1 MLSEN
6 DIRVLKAISDG
17 DADPQIIAEKLGM
30 KVEAVRASADALGE
44 QDLIKVTKSVAEI
57 ISLTE
62 EGTKYAKEG
71 LPERN
76 LLKSLGSGKPMFEL
90 KDPALKIGL
99 GWLRKKDWATIQG
112 GVIKPLGSATMG
124 LDEVILQELLAGEM
138 SSADLQKKSLD
149 HLKSLIDPKSLDNL
163 KSLIDP
169 KSLDNLK
176 SLVDPKSL
184 DNLKSLVDPKSLDN
198 LKSLVDPKS
207 LDNLKSLV
215 DPKSLDN
222 LKSLVDP
229 KGLADLKSRGLV
241 DFSKGKKKWRYEITE
256 VGKNYTSYGMDMIL
270 IHEMPPLTPDL
281 IKNGQFS
288 EKDGVLFMDYH
299 GSSYRA
305 RPYDVTLAADRIIP
319 GKKHPYQRLID
330 FMRAIMLEMGFVEIK
345 GQIVQSSFWNFDA
358 LFQPQDHPAREM
370 QDTFYLDSLA
380 DIPDY
385 TRVKEMHECGG
396 SGSAGWGGC
405 WKPEV
410 ARQEVLRTHTTGVT
424 IKYLAEH
431 PEPPVKAFGIDR
443 VYRREAIDATH
454 TPEFEQLEG
463 IVMDRDVTFS
473 HLLGILKEFYAKM
486 GFEEVRFR
494 PGYFPYTEPS
504 VEPEVFIDGLGW
516 VELGGAGVFRKEV
529 TAPFGIEHPV
539 LAWGLGVSRVAMLKL
554 GLKDLRL
561 LYQSD
566 IEWLRETPVCVK
578 L

>member
-1 MLSEN
+1 
-6 DIRVLKAISDG
+6 
-17 DADPQIIAEKLGM
+17 
-30 KVEAVRASADALGE
+30 
-44 QDLIKVTKSVAEI
+44 
-57 ISLTE
+57 
-62 EGTKYAKEG
+62 
-71 LPERN
+71 
-76 LLKSLGSGKPMFEL
+76 
-90 KDPALKIGL
+90 
-99 GWLRKKDWATIQG
+99 
-112 GVIKPLGSATMG
+112 
-124 LDEVILQELLAGEM
+124 
-138 SSADLQKKSLD
+138 
-149 HLKSLIDPKSLDNL
+149 
-163 KSLIDP
+163 
-169 KSLDNLK
+169 
-176 SLVDPKSL
+176 
-184 DNLKSLVDPKSLDN
+184 
-198 LKSLVDPKS
+198 
-207 LDNLKSLV
+207 
-215 DPKSLDN
+215 
-222 LKSLVDP
+222 
-229 KGLADLKSRGLV
+229 
-241 DFSKGKKKWRYEITE
+241 
-256 VGKNYTSYGMDMIL
+256 
-270 IHEMPPLTPDL
+270 
-281 IKNGQFS
+281 
-288 EKDGVLFMDYH
+288 
-299 GSSYRA
+299 
-305 RPYDVTLAADRIIP
+305 
-319 GKKHPYQRLID
+319 
-330 FMRAIMLEMGFVEIK
+330 MREIMLEMGFVEIK

-385 TRVKEMHECGG
+385 TRVKEMHECGRG
-396 SGSAGWGGC
+396 AESTGWGGC
-405 WKPEV
+405 WKQEV

-566 IEWLRETPVCVK
+566 IEWLRSTPVSIK

>member
-6 DIRVLKAISDG
+6 DVKVLKAILQGHS
-17 DADPQIIAEKLGM
+17 DPQSIAENLSM
-30 KVEAVRASADALGE
+30 KVEAARAAADALGE
-44 QDLIKVTKSVAEI
+44 QGLVLVTKSVEELF
-57 ISLTE
+57 SLTE
-62 EGTKYAKEG
+62 EGKKYAKDG
-71 LPERN
+71 LPERVM
-76 LLKSLGSGKPMFEL
+76 LSAIGHGLAMSEL
-90 KDPALKIGL
+90 KDPAHKIGL
-99 GWLRKKDWATIQG
+99 GWLRRKGWATIQG
-112 GVIKPLGSATMG
+112 GELKPLGSAPRG
-124 LDEVILQELLAGEM
+124 KDEEILENLLAGPK
-138 SSADLQKKSLD
+138 SSAELD
-149 HLKSLIDPKSLDNL
+149 KN
-163 KSLIDP
+163 
-169 KSLDNLK
+169 
-176 SLVDPKSL
+176 
-184 DNLKSLVDPKSLDN
+184 
-198 LKSLVDPKS
+198 
-207 LDNLKSLV
+207 
-215 DPKSLDN
+215 
-222 LKSLVDP
+222 
-229 KGLADLKSRGLV
+229 GLADLKGRGLISS
-241 DFSKGKKKWRYEITE
+241 SKSKEWRYEVTGS
-256 VGKNYTSYGMDMIL
+256 GKICASRETGAIVVLDMPLLTSDMIK
-270 IHEMPPLTPDL
+270 T
-281 IKNGQFS
+281 GQWM
-288 EKDGVLFMDYH
+288 EKDGGFYLDYR
-299 GSSYRA
+299 GSTYRP

-330 FMRAIMLEMGFVEIK
+330 FMREIMLEMGFVEIK

-385 TRVKEMHECGG
+385 SRVKEMHEYGG
-396 SGSAGWGGC
+396 AVGSTGWGGC

-566 IEWLRETPVCVK
+566 IEWLRSTPVSIK

>member
-6 DIRVLKAISDG
+6 YVKVLKAISEG
-17 DADPQIIAEKLGM
+17 ELNHGYIAIKLGM
-30 KVEAVRASADALGE
+30 KPEAVIASADALGE
-44 QDLIKVTKSVAEI
+44 QGLVKVIKSVYETA
-57 ISLTE
+57 SLTP
-62 EGTKYAKEG
+62 EGMIYSQEG
-71 LPERN
+71 LPERD
-76 LLKSLGSGKPMFEL
+76 LLSIIGSGKPLSEL
-90 KDPALKIGL
+90 KDPGHKIAI
-99 GWLRKKDWATIQG
+99 GWLRKKGWATIQNG
-112 GVIKPLGSATMG
+112 EIRPVGSAPKG
-124 LDEVILQELLAGEM
+124 KDEEILQFLLLTPGLKR
-138 SSADLQKKSLD
+138 SDVLD
-149 HLKSLIDPKSLDNL
+149 K
-163 KSLIDP
+163 
-169 KSLDNLK
+169 
-176 SLVDPKSL
+176 
-184 DNLKSLVDPKSLDN
+184 
-198 LKSLVDPKS
+198 
-207 LDNLKSLV
+207 
-215 DPKSLDN
+215 
-222 LKSLVDP
+222 
-229 KGLADLKSRGLV
+229 KGLSDLKSRGLV
-241 DFSKGKKKWRYEITE
+241 ELSKNKEWRYEITE
-256 VGKNYTSYGMDMIL
+256 AGIKYVSQDMDATAVQ
-270 IHEMPPLTPDL
+270 EMPPLTSDM
-281 IKNGQFS
+281 IKTGQWT
-288 EKDGVLFMDYH
+288 EKDGFLYLDYRVPKQYRI
-299 GSSYRA
+299 SKFRA
-305 RPYDVTLAADRIIP
+305 RTYDVTLAADRIIS

-330 FMRAIMLEMGFVEIK
+330 FMREIMLEMGFVEIK

-385 TRVKEMHECGG
+385 SRVKEMHECGG
-396 SGSAGWGGC
+396 AVGSTGWGGC

-424 IKYLAEH
+424 IKYLAEN

-486 GFEEVRFR
+486 GFVEVRFR

-566 IEWLRETPVCVK
+566 IEWLRETPVSIK

>member
-1 MLSEN
+1 MLSGN
-6 DIRVLKAISDG
+6 DVNVLKAILLGHS
-17 DADPQIIAEKLGM
+17 DPQSIAESLSI
-30 KVEAVRASADALGE
+30 KVETARASADALGE
-44 QDLIKVTKSVAEI
+44 QGLVHVSKSVEEI
-57 ISLTE
+57 FSLKE
-62 EGTKYAKEG
+62 EGIKYAKEG

-76 LLKSLGSGKPMFEL
+76 LLQSLGCGKPMSEL
-90 KDPALKIGL
+90 KDPAHKIGL
-99 GWLRKKDWATIQG
+99 GWLRKKGWAAIQAG
-112 GVIKPLGSATMG
+112 EIKPLGSAPRG
-124 LDEVILQELLAGEM
+124 LDEEILEILLAGAK
-138 SSADLQKKSLD
+138 SSAELD
-149 HLKSLIDPKSLDNL
+149 K
-163 KSLIDP
+163 
-169 KSLDNLK
+169 
-176 SLVDPKSL
+176 
-184 DNLKSLVDPKSLDN
+184 
-198 LKSLVDPKS
+198 
-207 LDNLKSLV
+207 
-215 DPKSLDN
+215 
-222 LKSLVDP
+222 
-229 KGLADLKSRGLV
+229 KGLADLKGRGLV
-241 DFSKGKKKWRYEITE
+241 SSSKSKEWRYEITE
-256 VGKNYTSYGMDMIL
+256 DGKKYLPMIK
-270 IHEMPPLTPDL
+270 IIQRGDQVEYSAPYKMPPLTSDM
-281 IKNGQFS
+281 IKTGKWM
-288 EKDGVLFMDYH
+288 EKEGGLYLEYQ
-299 GSSYRA
+299 GSNFWA
-305 RPYDVTLAADRIIP
+305 HPYDVTLAADRIFP

-330 FMRAIMLEMGFVEIK
+330 FMREIMLEMGFVEIK

-385 TRVKEMHECGG
+385 SRVKEMHECGG
-396 SGSAGWGGC
+396 AVGSTGWGGC

-486 GFEEVRFR
+486 GFHEVRFR

-566 IEWLRETPVCVK
+566 IEWLRETPVSIK